1 MGASLG
7 ITLVIVF
14 LDQISK
20 NIILQKLAIGE
31 SITIINNFFYI
42 THVRNSGAAWGFL
55 ADKTWGINILTLI
68 SIIVS
73 LYLVYLIY
81 LNDFIFFRVF
91 LSLILGGS
99 IGNLIDRVRFGN
111 VVDFLSFKFG
121 NYHFPVFN
129 IADMSI
135 VIGGVLPLIYFIFN
149 QDKLDNIAFSR
160 NDKKIKRLI
169 KSQ

>member
-7 ITLVIVF
+7 ITLVIIL

-31 SITIINNFFYI
+31 SIKIINNFFYI
-42 THVRNSGAAWGFL
+42 THIRNSGAAWGFL
-55 ADKTWGINILTLI
+55 ADKTWGINILTLL

-73 LYLVYLIY
+73 LYLIYLIF
-81 LNDFIFFRVF
+81 LNNFIFFRVF

-135 VIGGVLPLIYFIFN
+135 VIGGVLLLIYFIFN

-160 NDKKIKRLI
+160 NDKKDKEAN
-169 KSQ
+169 